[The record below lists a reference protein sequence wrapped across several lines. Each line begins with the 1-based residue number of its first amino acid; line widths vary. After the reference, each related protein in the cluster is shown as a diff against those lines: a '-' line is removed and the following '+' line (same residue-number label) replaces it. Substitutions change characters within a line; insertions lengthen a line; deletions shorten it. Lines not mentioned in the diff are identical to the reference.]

1 MNYQEILYQG
11 SKILRLNEIKSYNLD
26 TEWGVKYILMKK
38 AVYLNTSIVIKM
50 ENDCLFIVA
59 L

>member
-1 MNYQEILYQG
+1 M
-11 SKILRLNEIKSYNLD
+11 SYNLD
-26 TEWGVKYILMKK
+26 TKISRWKK
-38 AVYLNTSIVIKM
+38 SVYLNTFIVIKM

>member
-1 MNYQEILYQG
+1 M
-11 SKILRLNEIKSYNLD
+11 SYNLD
-26 TEWGVKYILMKK
+26 TKYYADEKK
-38 AVYLNTSIVIKM
+38 TVYLNTFIVIKM